1 MKVYVC
7 YYAMTEYDYKE
18 YLQYYVYNNFVGDL
32 DEIVTLP
39 VDRFGVYGFTNKKKC
54 FEKFRAFHNKKY
66 FYSVVLDM
74 DKESY
79 EEMKHVNR
87 QFYIDYRSFT
97 DAGRFYKIPMTK
109 FEFEAVDIESGENL
123 YSIVSDMPMFDPD
136 IFSEKGKEILDRIGY
151 LSTYVVFN
159 GTDEER
165 ELYDYNYSFFPP
177 PVGADILTVLN
188 ECVDYVRFAI
198 IFQKLLNI
206 EEFLKFILEEGRK
219 PK

>member
-7 YYAMTEYDYKE
+7 YYAMTDYEYKE
-18 YLQYYVYNNFVGDL
+18 YLQYYVYNNFVGEL

-66 FYSVVLDM
+66 FYSVMLDM

-87 QFYIDYRSFT
+87 QFYIDYRSFEKPN
-97 DAGRFYKIPMTK
+97 DFYKIPMTK
-109 FEFEAVDIESGENL
+109 FEFEAVDIESGENI
-123 YSIVSDMPMFDPD
+123 YSLVSDIPMFDPD
-136 IFSEKGKEILDRIGY
+136 LFSEKGQSILDSIGY
-151 LSTYVVFN
+151 VSTYTVFY
-159 GTDEER
+159 GTDAER
-165 ELYDYNYSFFPP
+165 EFYDYNFSF
-177 PVGADILTVLN
+177 ATSTSDILTVLN
-188 ECVDYVRFAI
+188 ESEEYIRFVL

-206 EEFLKFILEEGRK
+206 EEFMKFIIEERRK
-219 PK
+219 MK